1 MPVSK
6 VMGKDFFQSV
16 NAERFTAHRTPF
28 TSTWGPR
35 PRKLSGRNRK
45 AGLSCRQ
52 STEGRLL
59 GVRCNCSA
67 SSFSQTAES
76 DPQSQLENT
85 QGLTTAKEWFY
96 AFFKFTR
103 PHTMLGT
110 LVSIVSVSLLALVR
124 FSALSYCIQHPA
136 IIKPSPRN
144 AAD

>member
-6 VMGKDFFQSV
+6 VMGRDFFQSV
-16 NAERFTAHRTPF
+16 NAERCTAHRTLF
-28 TSTWGPR
+28 TPKWGPR
-35 PRKLSGRNRK
+35 LRKWNGRNRK

-59 GVRCNCSA
+59 GVRCNCS

-85 QGLTTAKEWFY
+85 QGLTTAREWFY